1 MFTYTDINPI
11 IYNIMEESQ
20 KHYAKWKKSCMIP
33 FIRLSGESKTIE
45 TEIRSVLPRAGGGR
59 RWLTR
64 KEHETILQ
72 GNNNILYLDCERA
85 YITLFAKTQN
95 CTPKKGEF
103 Y

>member
-1 MFTYTDINPI
+1 MPSERNHAHKI
-11 IYNIMEESQ
+11 IY
-20 KHYAKWKKSCMIP
+20 CMIP

-45 TEIRSVLPRAGGGR
+45 TEIRSVLPRAGRGR

-64 KEHETILQ
+64 KKHETILQ

-95 CTPKKGEF
+95 RTPKKGEF